1 MEKRYRDFFDEM
13 KKIVS
18 KIEGL
23 AAKYDLEDRLIC
35 AAMYGIIDDE
45 TGDEDNV
52 DVMATYHF
60 SVEDEV
66 ELHAVTSMM
75 HKSFSAMTGDSK
87 MRSLFGDDISLN

>member
-1 MEKRYRDFFDEM
+1 MEKKYRDFFNEM

-23 AAKYDLEDRLIC
+23 AAKYELEDRLIC
-35 AAMYGIIDDE
+35 AAMYGIID
-45 TGDEDNV
+45 GDDDADNV

-60 SVEDEV
+60 AVEDEV

>member
-23 AAKYDLEDRLIC
+23 AVKYDLEDKLIC

-45 TGDEDNV
+45 TGNEDNV

-66 ELHAVTSMM
+66 ELHVITSMM